1 MARSHP
7 TRWLSDEARASLREL
22 RADAARLSLLTLS
35 RVRAAAKPATPPG
48 RTARDDAA
56 VQAHDKATVVDAS
69 PLGDTVETRMERA
82 RAATHTAQQ
91 AEDDALEAARWSK
104 ASSDRVKEL
113 AESNRARLTDLKR
126 EVDDRVKQRVAEAR
140 RAADEQVEQE
150 RAAAQSEADEEIEA
164 AQARSNDEL
173 EAAKR
178 DAEAAQQR
186 AEDLEADARERLAVA
201 QQLADEAVQAARAIA
216 EDAHRQAQQLVE
228 GAEQQAK
235 SADEMVA
242 AAAEVRVE
250 ATNGD
255 LESQS
260 KAELLD
266 LAASM
271 EIEGRTTMSK
281 AELIS
286 AITKAADTAR

>member
-7 TRWLSDEARASLREL
+7 TRWLSDEARVGLREL
-22 RADAARLSLLTLS
+22 RANAARLVS
-35 RVRAAAKPATPPG
+35 RAVRPGEVAGSAAT
-48 RTARDDAA
+48 RTREKAREL
-56 VQAHDKATVVDAS
+56 KATMVDAS
-69 PLGDTVETRMERA
+69 PLGDSVETRMERA
-82 RAATHTAQQ
+82 RAAAQSAQ
-91 AEDDALEAARWSK
+91 EAEDDALEAARWSEE
-104 ASSDRVKEL
+104 SSARAKEL
-113 AESNRARLTDLKR
+113 AESNRAWLTDLKR
-126 EVDDRVKQRVAEAR
+126 EIDDRVKQRVAEAR

-150 RAAAQSEADEEIEA
+150 RAAAQREADQELEA
-164 AQARSNDEL
+164 AQAQSNGEL
-173 EAAKR
+173 EAAER
-178 DAEAAQQR
+178 DAEEKQQR
-186 AEDLEADARERLAVA
+186 AEDLEAEARERFAEA

-228 GAEQQAK
+228 DAEQQAN
-235 SADEMVA
+235 SADELVA
-242 AAAEVRVE
+242 AAAQVRVE
-250 ATNGD
+250 TTDGD